1 METYIDI
8 HCHILPGIDDGADS
22 LETSLEMLRM
32 AEADGISQ
40 MILTPH
46 NKPWH
51 TKIDH
56 TGMRARVDQLQKRLC
71 QEGLAI
77 KLYTGSELYYRGG
90 LAEELDQGAVETLAD
105 SQYVLVEFDPL
116 ADYDYIR
123 NGIYALLSGGY
134 YPIAAHTERY
144 RNVGCK
150 TNGIIELT
158 DMGCFIQ
165 VNAGS
170 IMGKYGS
177 GTKFLTRKMLK
188 EDLVHFIATDAH
200 DLYKRNPCLSQC
212 AQYIGKKYGESSA
225 KRLFYDN
232 PMCVLRG
239 EYIRNREED

>member
-1 METYIDI
+1 M
-8 HCHILPGIDDGADS
+8 
-22 LETSLEMLRM
+22 
-32 AEADGISQ
+32 
-40 MILTPH
+40 
-46 NKPWH
+46 
-51 TKIDH
+51 
-56 TGMRARVDQLQKRLC
+56 
-71 QEGLAI
+71 
-77 KLYTGSELYYRGG
+77 
-90 LAEELDQGAVETLAD
+90 
-105 SQYVLVEFDPL
+105 
-116 ADYDYIR
+116 
-123 NGIYALLSGGY
+123 LSGGY

-144 RNVGCK
+144 RNVCCK